1 MFTRISGRSFTLCL
15 IFCFIALVSCRNRH
29 ERNEQAREYQ
39 PFYQPEKFI
48 DGIQTVTMA
57 PGDSIDTAPT
67 KLSKNKYG
75 DFYNGRAEYYV
86 VENPTNELM
95 NTKVLRSMLYY
106 FDKKLYRVQYILASD
121 VSYDLINALP
131 TFSIVTYNT
140 ESRNCLNNEPAVLRL
155 SNGKRLLNP
164 GLNDYELR
172 WRGEKTMVKWRCAK
186 GRNYYE
192 YSELSANYAE
202 KFYELEK
209 YQYDIETRFQ
219 Q

>member
-15 IFCFIALVSCRNRH
+15 MFCFVGLVSCRNRH
-29 ERNEQAREYQ
+29 ERNEQTREYQ
-39 PFYQPEKFI
+39 PFYQPEEFI

-57 PGDSIDTAPT
+57 LGDSIEAAPT
-67 KLSKNKYG
+67 ELSKNKYG
-75 DFYNGRAEYYV
+75 DFYYGRAEYYV

-219 Q
+219 